1 MKLVRISDV
10 MWPYIKT
17 VLIRDGYTNIRTLTV
32 NDGSYLDID
41 GISNRRFSEIMEDA
55 QCEKQRCEGNP
66 DIPVYSYRTLKN
78 RAKRNR
84 LFRINKRHGFHVLIK
99 DMERCKKEKLI

>member
-17 VLIRDGYTNIRTLTV
+17 VLIRDGFANIRTVTV
-32 NDGSYLDID
+32 KDRSYLDIE
-41 GISNRRFSEIMEDA
+41 GMSNRRFSEIMEDA
-55 QCEKQRCEGNP
+55 QCEKQRCESNP

-78 RAKRNR
+78 RDKRNR
-84 LFRINKRHGFHVLIK
+84 LIQLNNRHGFHVLKK
-99 DMERCKKEKLI
+99 DMERCKKERLI